1 MFGAEL
7 RVLDT
12 SLNDAL
18 GRGLGSL
25 LLLFNNHLILVL
37 SDYQQPP
44 LRAPVNQTDTRLGAS
59 RKLCLLLD
67 KIGLPNWGLLAPPRG
82 ATRDYPRRL
91 GLDIIHHPLDLI
103 RHGERR
109 GDDFFLV

>member
-1 MFGAEL
+1 
-7 RVLDT
+7 
-12 SLNDAL
+12 
-18 GRGLGSL
+18 
-25 LLLFNNHLILVL
+25 
-37 SDYQQPP
+37 
-44 LRAPVNQTDTRLGAS
+44 
-59 RKLCLLLD
+59 LLD

-103 RHGERR
+103 RHGEQR